1 MIQEIIF
8 LDHKKVHYKPEKTGN
23 AFSSNYIVYR
33 SNRDKDK
40 ALSIKDY
47 LDEIKPYLNDVIND
61 HKTHLLMA
69 INFFF
74 FKGFWRNSYYV

>member
-61 HKTHLLMA
+61 QKTHLLMA

-74 FKGFWRNSYYV
+74 FKGF